1 MTALFSL
8 IAGCAVMAV
17 SLSGIIFTSNK
28 IGAWL
33 KPRLTYLAT
42 FSAGV
47 LAVLAYHLIE
57 EALHE
62 ASSFAVVAASIVV
75 GVVALEII
83 HGLVPDS
90 HHHHGTTDHTHS
102 AVDGRRVLISDG
114 VHNITDGFLIVSSFL
129 ADWRIGIGA
138 TVGIM
143 LHETVQ
149 EISEFFVL
157 KHAGYTN
164 REALTYNFMSSATIL
179 IGIGISL
186 VFASSESLLS
196 ILAALAAGG
205 FLSVV
210 IRDLIPSAIE
220 SAQSDGRWVH
230 HIVAIFIGAALMLSI
245 TILMPHEEHTVEAH
259 TFSLPTA
266 QFALTK

>member
-1 MTALFSL
+1 MITLFSVG
-8 IAGCAVMAV
+8 AGLAVMVV
-17 SLSGIIFTSNK
+17 SLSGVIFTSNTV
-28 IGAWL
+28 GAWL
-33 KPRLTYLAT
+33 KPRLAYLAT

-62 ASSFAVVAASIVV
+62 ASSFTVVAASLVV

-83 HGLVPDS
+83 HGLVPDA
-90 HHHHGTTDHTHS
+90 HHHHEATDHSHS
-102 AVDGRRVLISDG
+102 AIDGRRVLISDG

-138 TVGIM
+138 TLGIM
-143 LHETVQ
+143 LHESVQ

-164 REALTYNFMSSATIL
+164 RQALTYNFISSSTIL
-179 IGIGISL
+179 IGIAIAL
-186 VFASSESLLS
+186 IFASSDSFLAVF
-196 ILAALAAGG
+196 AALAAGG

-210 IRDLIPSAIE
+210 IRDLIPSAVE
-220 SAQSDGRWVH
+220 SARSNGRWLQHV
-230 HIVAIFIGAALMLSI
+230 IAICIGAALMLSL
-245 TILMPHEEHTVEAH
+245 TFAMPHEEPTIAAVVP
-259 TFSLPTA
+259 TSLSGV
-266 QFALTK
+266 L

>member
-1 MTALFSL
+1 MIALFSFF
-8 IAGCAVMAV
+8 AGLAVMVV
-17 SLSGIIFTSNK
+17 SLSGIIFTSNR
-28 IGAWL
+28 IGSWL

-47 LAVLAYHLIE
+47 LSVLAYHLIE
-57 EALHE
+57 ESLHE
-62 ASSFAVVAASIVV
+62 ASSFTVVAASIVV
-75 GVVALEII
+75 GLVALEVI
-83 HGLVPDS
+83 HGLVPDA
-90 HHHHGTTDHTHS
+90 HHHHEATDHAHS
-102 AVDGRRVLISDG
+102 TIDGRRVLISDG

-138 TVGIM
+138 TLGIM

-164 REALTYNFMSSATIL
+164 RDALTYNFISSSTIL
-179 IGIGISL
+179 IGIAIAL
-186 VFASSESLLS
+186 LFASSDGLLS

-210 IRDLIPSAIE
+210 IRDLIPSAVE
-220 SAQSDGRWVH
+220 SARSKGRWGQ
-230 HIVAIFIGAALMLSI
+230 HIAALLAGATLMLLL
-245 TILMPHEEHTVEAH
+245 TLILPH
-259 TFSLPTA
+259 
-266 QFALTK
+266 